1 MFAHFALPDLGTVA
15 RRTTT
20 AALILGV
27 AAVVAGFSLGH
38 WLLGLGGAIGIGLGA
53 LNFHMAG
60 AAVIK
65 VSASGSENTKRPIA
79 MNTLFRMGVV
89 TVIAFGLFFLSAP
102 LGFGVLGGVALF
114 QIMLLANVARAMT
127 KFGPMTNPAD
137 LPVIDADAVESDG
150 APSPAAPAGGG
161 TPTTRPTDPFRRS
174 A

>member
-20 AALILGV
+20 AALVLGV
-27 AAVVAGFSLGH
+27 AALVAGFGLGH
-38 WLLGLGGAIGIGLGA
+38 WLLGLGGAVGIGLGT

-65 VSASGSENTKRPIA
+65 VSAAGGENTKRPIA

-89 TVIAFGLFFLSAP
+89 TVVAFGLFFLSAP

-127 KFGPMTNPAD
+127 KFGPMVDPAEA
-137 LPVIDADAVESDG
+137 PVIDADAVDT
-150 APSPAAPAGGG
+150 GG
-161 TPTTRPTDPFRRS
+161 TVPAPTDPSRRS